1 MITPNGLDRILAF
14 MPIFERTPSS
24 LYEVRPD
31 LSMMDPYFYAPE
43 FNQFIK
49 GLYRENLVIDFN
61 WVAWK
66 DEAAK
71 YLENPRQI
79 ESADLETLQ
88 KLITTHVRADRFN
101 SGHLA
106 QMVEN
111 GHILAILKRLAAIR
125 RQMEAFRSDSQQRI
139 RVIRGNITRQQV
151 DAIVNAAKESLL
163 GGGGVDGA
171 IHRAAGPELL
181 AECRTLGGCLTGEA
195 KITQGYNLPAR
206 WVIHTVGPV
215 WQGGQQ
221 CEDELLACCYRSSL
235 ALAEAHSIRTLA
247 FPAISTGV
255 YGFPLERATHIAM
268 AEVIAFLSHSA
279 FVEEV
284 RFICFGDEAHR
295 VYQAAL
301 SML

>member
-1 MITPNGLDRILAF
+1 MITPDGLDRILAF
-14 MPIFERTPSS
+14 MPLFERPTTS

-31 LSMMDPYFYAPE
+31 LSLMDPYIYTPE
-43 FNQFIK
+43 FTQFIQE
-49 GLYRENLVIDFN
+49 LYRKNLVIDFN
-61 WVAWK
+61 WVTWE
-66 DEAAK
+66 DEAAN

-111 GHILAILKRLAAIR
+111 GQILAILKRLGAIR

-139 RVIRGNITRQQV
+139 RVVQGDITRQQV

-181 AECRTLGGCLTGEA
+181 AECRTLGGCPTGEA

-221 CEDELLACCYRSSL
+221 REDELLASCYRNSL
-235 ALAEAHSIRTLA
+235 ALAVAHNIRTLA

-255 YGFPLERATHIAM
+255 YGFPLERATRIAM
-268 AEVIAFLSHSA
+268 AVVTTFLSRSA

-284 RFICFGDEAHR
+284 RFICFGDEAYE

-301 SML
+301 STL